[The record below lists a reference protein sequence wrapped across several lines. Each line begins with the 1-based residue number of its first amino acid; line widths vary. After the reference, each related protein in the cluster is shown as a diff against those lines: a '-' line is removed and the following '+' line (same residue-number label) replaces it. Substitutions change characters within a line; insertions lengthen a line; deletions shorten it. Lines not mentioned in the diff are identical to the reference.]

1 MAKLVVSRFDR
12 FKGLRTSCFYRIIGS
27 VLEYN
32 YNNGNIK
39 LISILD
45 NSICNIELNLE
56 TEIGGSNKGQSSMF
70 YEGLVVDINVV
81 SIIKFNNLILYANL
95 INIVNLPGTLIDF
108 KDTLIK
114 FSDI

>member
-1 MAKLVVSRFDR
+1 MAKLIVSKFDR
-12 FKGLRTSCFYRIIGS
+12 FRGLRTSCFYRIIGS

-32 YNNGNIK
+32 YENGNIK
-39 LISILD
+39 LISLLD

-56 TEIGGSNKGQSSMF
+56 SEIGSNNGQSSMF

-81 SIIKFNNLILYANL
+81 SIIKFDNISLYANL